1 MLPIAVVVVA
11 ALSLGSVFSGTD
23 EPNKQIGDQAAADA
37 IRLMIGS
44 SSMELAVDHGAVTV
58 RHGVLSSAT
67 DHLSDGALLQ
77 LYLACK
83 SSWVG
88 AISLSLSG
96 RTQRPNLIRDKD
108 GKRPAPDMVTVTD
121 FLENKILVR
130 AGMEDLLMWSQP
142 ERQQQVKEAVADLS
156 RDAK

>member
-1 MLPIAVVVVA
+1 MLPIAVVVMA

-77 LYLACK
+77 LY
-83 SSWVG
+83 
-88 AISLSLSG
+88 
-96 RTQRPNLIRDKD
+96 
-108 GKRPAPDMVTVTD
+108 RPASRVGWVPFRSH
-121 FLENKILVR
+121 FL
-130 AGMEDLLMWSQP
+130 AGLNGLTSSGTRTEKDQHPTWS
-142 ERQQQVKEAVADLS
+142 R
-156 RDAK
+156 